1 MTSSRYDLKKDIQS
15 GKVKKLKLIE
25 VHNDVIRDNSYAE
38 MLNVVREI
46 TRFDDEKFYLKT
58 KRKPTQGRYELV
70 NGAYERTAVVNGRYR
85 DDWTE
90 CEAYYSVFSYDG
102 KRLVKED
109 KFPAA
114 VNVCDRLQRTV
125 YEVIK

>member
-1 MTSSRYDLKKDIQS
+1 MKHDLKKDIQS

-38 MLNVVREI
+38 MFNVVREI
-46 TRFDDEKFYLKT
+46 TRFDDEKFFLRT

-70 NGAYERTAVVNGRYR
+70 NGAYERTAVVKAREKE
-85 DDWTE
+85 DWTE

-109 KFPAA
+109 HFPAA